1 MVRREMR
8 VEFTLRDDEPLGF
21 RENGVIY
28 INLYWIGYDT
38 DDILEWILSTEIHEW
53 IHEFSGIEDEE
64 VVEEIERKVLMW
76 ILNNS
81 SGD

>member
-53 IHEFSGIEDEE
+53 IHEFLETEEEE
-64 VVEEIERKVLMW
+64 VVEELEKRVIEW
-76 ILNNS
+76 ITDS
-81 SGD
+81 VS